1 MRKVEKGWGHEEIVH
16 NADGYC
22 GKILC
27 FRKGG
32 KCSYHYHNIKTETFY
47 CVGRV
52 LVRFGYT
59 DDLDE
64 VSEKILLTGDV
75 FHVPTGLRHQMEAL
89 EDSRLFE
96 FSTTDHPEDS
106 IRIVPGDQIESA

>member
-1 MRKVEKGWGHEEIVH
+1 MELVIKGWGHEKVIH

-32 KCSYHYHNIKTETFY
+32 RCSYHYHRTKTETFY

-52 LVRFGYT
+52 VVRHGWS
-59 DDLDE
+59 DDVASAEETVL
-64 VSEKILLTGDV
+64 STGDS
-75 FHVPTGLRHQMEAL
+75 FHVPVGLRHQMEAL
-89 EDSRLFE
+89 EDSELYE
-96 FSTTDHPEDS
+96 FSTPDSPEDS
-106 IRIVPGDQIESA
+106 IRIVLGD